1 MVSVE
6 EADQE
11 MVVFR
16 RVVFRRV
23 VFGSF
28 ILQIK
33 QLNPMWPSDMARFTQ
48 QVEPRG

>member
-6 EADQE
+6 EADQG
-11 MVVFR
+11 M
-16 RVVFRRV
+16 VVFRRV